1 MKVAFWSNTR
11 GRSCVTSNLACIS
24 VLSTLSS
31 SDRERIIV
39 LENHQNILN
48 LGNALFCHQS
58 KQEVRENRGYQV
70 EHGLSRLL
78 RAMERGERLSEEAVF
93 RYAENFLG
101 QRLFYLPAGNGRN
114 QEMFEYRLE
123 RDCIRTIR
131 LLEQYG
137 NLVLVDTAAASL
149 ASSRKI
155 LRQADMVVI
164 NLSQNRQMLDHIFRN
179 YSAIRKKAFY
189 LIGNYDAESELTRGA
204 IIKEYHIPGSRLGI
218 IPHNVKFADAV
229 SAGKLIPFLLRNYH
243 CEEESCNYEFMA
255 SAREAALLFQKAA
268 EQVDRWE

>member
-31 SDRERIIV
+31 SDQERTIV

-48 LGNALFCHQS
+48 LGNALFRRQS
-58 KQEVRENRGYQV
+58 KQEIRENRGYQV

-114 QEMFEYRLE
+114 QEMFEYRME

-137 NLVLVDTAAASL
+137 DQVLVDTAAAPL

-155 LRQADMVVI
+155 LRQADLVVI
-164 NLSQNRQMLDHIFRN
+164 NLNQNRQMLDHIFRN
-179 YSAIRKKAFY
+179 YSDLRKKAFY
-189 LIGNYDAESELTRGA
+189 LIGNYDAESELTRGE
-204 IIKEYHIPGSRLGI
+204 IIKTYNIHGSRLGV
-218 IPHNVKFADAV
+218 IPHNVQFSDAV
-229 SAGKLIPFLLRNYH
+229 SDGQLIPFLLRNYQ
-243 CEEESCNYEFMA
+243 CGEDNRNYEFMT

-268 EQVDRWE
+268 DQSRWE